1 MEQEYYSENGLDGM
15 TKEELLAGAQSR
27 CVALAKYYRRYSILW
42 LVTIIF
48 ALAVAFFGMA
58 IDWVVVGLALAAG
71 LLCLLGVA
79 RYKKLSKCGDA
90 DQFLYTFKR
99 TGFYRAINAFPGFF
113 IGWFLGNLIW
123 GSYYE
128 SCGLAVYVASI
139 VLLIILVI
147 SVIIIASKEN
157 VIRDNYIK
165 PLRELKKSE
174 NSSE

>member
-71 LLCLLGVA
+71 LSCLL
-79 RYKKLSKCGDA
+79 
-90 DQFLYTFKR
+90 
-99 TGFYRAINAFPGFF
+99 
-113 IGWFLGNLIW
+113 
-123 GSYYE
+123 
-128 SCGLAVYVASI
+128 
-139 VLLIILVI
+139 
-147 SVIIIASKEN
+147 
-157 VIRDNYIK
+157 
-165 PLRELKKSE
+165 ELPATRS
-174 NSSE
+174 